1 MMVSKYLTPLASKLI
16 ALCKYLIQNKT
27 GLNMNKKTVCV
38 FLFISFS
45 TGQLVDIKS
54 SHKDLTDAVEYAYQ
68 NNLNVLIEDFT
79 GVG

>member
-1 MMVSKYLTPLASKLI
+1 MMVLKYLIVLASKII
-16 ALCKYLIQNKT
+16 ALCKYLFLKIS
-27 GLNMNKKTVCV
+27 GLNMNKKIAYA

-45 TGQLVDIKS
+45 TGQLVDVQS
-54 SHKDLTDAVEYAYQ
+54 SYKDLIDAVEYAYQ

>member
-1 MMVSKYLTPLASKLI
+1 
-16 ALCKYLIQNKT
+16 
-27 GLNMNKKTVCV
+27 MNKKIVCT

-45 TGQLVDIKS
+45 AGQLVDYKS
-54 SHKDLTDAVEYAYQ
+54 SYKNLTDAVEFAYQ

>member
-1 MMVSKYLTPLASKLI
+1 MLASKSI
-16 ALCKYLIQNKT
+16 AKKLYYSKRNT
-27 GLNMNKKTVCV
+27 DLNMNKKIVCT

-45 TGQLVDIKS
+45 EGQLVDYKS
-54 SHKDLTDAVEYAYQ
+54 SYKNLTDAVEFAYQ

>member
-1 MMVSKYLTPLASKLI
+1 
-16 ALCKYLIQNKT
+16 
-27 GLNMNKKTVCV
+27 MNKKIVCT

-45 TGQLVDIKS
+45 TGQLVDYKS
-54 SHKDLTDAVEYAYQ
+54 SYKNLTDAVEFAYQ

>member
-1 MMVSKYLTPLASKLI
+1 MLASKPI
-16 ALCKYLIQNKT
+16 AKKLYFSKRNT
-27 GLNMNKKTVCV
+27 GLNMRKKIVCT

-45 TGQLVDIKS
+45 AGQLVDYKS
-54 SHKDLTDAVEYAYQ
+54 SYKNLTDAVEFAYQ

>member
-1 MMVSKYLTPLASKLI
+1 
-16 ALCKYLIQNKT
+16 
-27 GLNMNKKTVCV
+27 MNKKIVCT

-45 TGQLVDIKS
+45 EGQLVDYKS
-54 SHKDLTDAVEYAYQ
+54 SYKNLTDAVEFAYQ

>member
-1 MMVSKYLTPLASKLI
+1 VLASKPL
-16 ALCKYLIQNKT
+16 AKKLYFSKRNT
-27 GLNMNKKTVCV
+27 GLNMNKKIVCN

-45 TGQLVDIKS
+45 AGQLVDYKS
-54 SHKDLTDAVEYAYQ
+54 SYKNLTNAVEFAYQ

>member
-1 MMVSKYLTPLASKLI
+1 MLASKPI
-16 ALCKYLIQNKT
+16 AKKLYFSKRNT
-27 GLNMNKKTVCV
+27 GLNMNKKIVCT

-45 TGQLVDIKS
+45 AGQLIDYKS
-54 SHKDLTDAVEYAYQ
+54 SYKNLTDAVEFAYQ

>member
-1 MMVSKYLTPLASKLI
+1 MLASKSI
-16 ALCKYLIQNKT
+16 AKKLYYSKRNT
-27 GLNMNKKTVCV
+27 DLNMNKKIVCT

-45 TGQLVDIKS
+45 TGQLVDYKS
-54 SHKDLTDAVEYAYQ
+54 SYKNLTDAVEFAYQ

>member
-1 MMVSKYLTPLASKLI
+1 MLASKPL
-16 ALCKYLIQNKT
+16 AKKLYFSKRNT
-27 GLNMNKKTVCV
+27 VLNMNKKIVCT

-45 TGQLVDIKS
+45 TGQLVDYKS
-54 SHKDLTDAVEYAYQ
+54 SYKNLTDAVEFAYQ

>member
-1 MMVSKYLTPLASKLI
+1 VLASKSI
-16 ALCKYLIQNKT
+16 AKKLYYSKRNT
-27 GLNMNKKTVCV
+27 DLNMNKKIVCT

-45 TGQLVDIKS
+45 EGQLVDYKS
-54 SHKDLTDAVEYAYQ
+54 SYKNLTDAVEFAYQ

>member
-1 MMVSKYLTPLASKLI
+1 MLASKPIVKKLYFSKRDK
-16 ALCKYLIQNKT
+16 C
-27 GLNMNKKTVCV
+27 LNMNKKIVCN

-45 TGQLVDIKS
+45 AGQLVDYKS
-54 SHKDLTDAVEYAYQ
+54 SYKNLTDAVEFAYQ